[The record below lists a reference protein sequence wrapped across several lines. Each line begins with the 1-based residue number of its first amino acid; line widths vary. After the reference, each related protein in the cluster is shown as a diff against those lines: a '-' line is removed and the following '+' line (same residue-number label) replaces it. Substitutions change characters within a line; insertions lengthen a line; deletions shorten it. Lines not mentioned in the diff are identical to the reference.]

1 MIQRSPAGNDVA
13 TEPVVPA
20 DLPPG
25 RAATSHARN
34 LSGGFFVKL
43 VLMMLVDAFFVYGLV
58 ASFALAS
65 WGIFAG
71 LLAITV
77 VVNWVYF
84 SRRTIPGKY
93 LIPGLVFLLVFQVFV
108 MAYTAFIAFTNYG
121 TAHAITRDQAI
132 ERILEYNEKEMP
144 DTPTYDLT
152 VLVKDGATFLAIVD
166 DGVAL
171 AGSEDEPLAPLEG
184 ATVDGTRV
192 TGAEGYRVVSSLGE
206 LSAIPNLVQLRVPW
220 SDDVADGSLRTPTGL
235 VGIRAVSVMEYDAAA
250 STMTNTETG
259 VVYTEND
266 HGSFVAPDGSEL
278 QPGWRVMVGF
288 ENFTR
293 VFSESKLAE
302 PFVKSLVWTFAF
314 GILSVL
320 TTFAAGLLLAVTFNN
335 TRMRSRAWYRAVLI
349 LPYAFPG
356 FLSALIWAGMLNRTY
371 GYVNNQLLGGADIAW
386 LTDPTLAKIAII
398 VVNLWLG
405 FPYMFLISTGA
416 LQSIPSDIYEAA
428 TIDGAGPFRSFRS
441 LTLPLLLVA
450 VTPLLIA
457 SFAFNFNNFSLIYML
472 TGGGPTYIGN
482 SFKLGHTDILISMV
496 YKIAIDA
503 QGTKDY
509 GLASAM
515 SIFIFVIVGLVSY
528 IGFRKTRQLEE
539 IN

>member
-1 MIQRSPAGNDVA
+1 MMQRSPAGTGAA
-13 TEPVVPA
+13 TEPTVQA
-20 DLPPG
+20 ELPPG
-25 RAATSHARN
+25 RPIVSHARDVRA
-34 LSGGFFVKL
+34 GFFVKL
-43 VLMMLVDAFFVYGLV
+43 ALMMLVDAFFVYGLV
-58 ASFALAS
+58 TSFVLAS

-71 LLAITV
+71 LVALTL

-93 LIPGLVFLLVFQVFV
+93 LVPGLAFLLVFQVFV
-108 MAYTAFIAFTNYG
+108 MAYTAFVAFTNYG

-152 VLVKDGATFLAIVD
+152 VLVKDGTTFLAIVD
-166 DGVAL
+166 NGVPL
-171 AGSEDEPLAPLEG
+171 AGSADEPLAPLEG
-184 ATVDGTRV
+184 ATIDGGRISAAD
-192 TGAEGYRVVSSLGE
+192 GFHVVSSLGE
-206 LSAIPNLVQLRVPW
+206 LAAIPDLVQVRVPW
-220 SDDVADGSLRTPTGL
+220 SDDVEDGSLRTPTGL
-235 VGIRAVSVMEYDAAA
+235 IGIRAVSVMDFDAAT

-266 HGSFVAPDGSEL
+266 HGSFVAADGTEL
-278 QPGWRVMVGF
+278 QPGWRVTVGF
-288 ENFTR
+288 ENFGR
-293 VFSESKLAE
+293 VFTESKLAA
-302 PFVKSLVWTFAF
+302 PFAKSLVWTFTF
-314 GILSVL
+314 GLLSVL

-335 TRMRSRAWYRAVLI
+335 VRMRSRAWYRAVLI

-371 GYVNNQLLGGADIAW
+371 GYVNNELLGGADIAW
-386 LTDPTLAKIAII
+386 LTDPTMAKISII

-528 IGFRKTRQLEE
+528 IGFRRTRQLEE
-539 IN
+539 LN